1 MKKHLSTG
9 GTVLFI
15 LIIMLGWLYLATPQK
30 FLSLDNRF
38 RDFLFLMRGSIP
50 VTKKVV
56 IVDIDEKSL
65 QDYGQWPWSRN
76 IVASLITQLRNDGAG
91 IIGLDIVFAEADK
104 SAKPFA
110 KDSNESCP
118 DLYDKVL
125 ASAVKTSPVIGGYF
139 FSFDFNTEKAASI
152 PAVFIEKGLNK
163 GRYIPEPIGAR
174 LNIACLQEV
183 FYSSG
188 FFNTIPDNGGM
199 IRRIPLL
206 MRYHNMLYPS
216 LALEMIRIYSNEQR
230 VTIQNSETGVDSIVL
245 GDLVIPTDR
254 YARMNINFRG
264 PSNSF
269 RYISASD
276 ILQKK
281 IDPSLIQGKFVLI
294 GTSAVGLSDLKPTP
308 YDSVMP
314 GVEIHANMIDTVL
327 AGDMISTPHNGELI
341 DLGIIVLTVLFSAL
355 IFYLLNAWLIIPA
368 MIFLLYGF
376 YKLFF
381 ILLFEKGI
389 IVNILMPFIALVTTM
404 LITLLLRYLFTS
416 QQKEQLQKAFA
427 QKVSPAVMKDI
438 LTNKTQNLLEPKE
451 KSVTIFF
458 SDIRSFTTISE
469 TIGNPEELILLL
481 NKYLTPMVD
490 IVVKHHGTIDKFIG
504 DAVMAYWN
512 APTDVDNHADEAVQS
527 AIEQLIMLKEINRK
541 IEKHQENQYYVV
553 KKAINE
559 KTVDHKAHYDMM
571 INIGIGI
578 NTGVVTIGEMG
589 SYGRSDYTIIGDN
602 VNLASR
608 LEGLCKTYG
617 VLLIIS
623 ETTKAALVRT
633 YPIRELDWVRVKGK
647 SKPVTI
653 YEILIEVILQEE
665 LEKYNY
671 ALELYRNSKFN
682 QAREVFKSLAD
693 DSDRYSYKLYRMY
706 QKRCEHLIE
715 EKVSNFDGIFNFTTK

>member
-1 MKKHLSTG
+1 M
-9 GTVLFI
+9 
-15 LIIMLGWLYLATPQK
+15 
-30 FLSLDNRF
+30 
-38 RDFLFLMRGSIP
+38 
-50 VTKKVV
+50 
-56 IVDIDEKSL
+56 
-65 QDYGQWPWSRN
+65 
-76 IVASLITQLRNDGAG
+76 ITQLRDDGAG

-139 FSFDFNTEKAASI
+139 FSFDFKTEKAASV
-152 PAVFIEKGLNK
+152 PAVFIEKGLSK
-163 GRYIPEPIGAR
+163 GRYVPEPMGAR
-174 LNIACLQEV
+174 LNIDCLQNV

-188 FFNTIPDNGGM
+188 FFNTIPDHGGM

-206 MRYHNMLYPS
+206 MRYHDMLYPS
-216 LALEMIRIYSNEQR
+216 LSLEMIRIYRNVQR
-230 VTIQNSETGVDSIVL
+230 VTVQNSETGVDSIIL

-276 ILQKK
+276 IIQKK
-281 IDPSLIQGKFVLI
+281 IDPSLVQGKFVLI

-327 AGDMISTPHNGELI
+327 AGDMISTPHNSELI

-355 IFYLLNAWLIIPA
+355 IFYLLNAWLVIPA

-381 ILLFEKGI
+381 ILLFENGM

-404 LITLLLRYLFTS
+404 LITLLLRYFFTS

-438 LTNKTQNLLEPKE
+438 LTNKTQNLLKPKE

-490 IVVKHHGTIDKFIG
+490 IVVQHHGTIDKFIG

-541 IEKHQENQYYVV
+541 IEKHQKKQYHVV
-553 KKAINE
+553 KKAVNE

-589 SYGRSDYTIIGDN
+589 SFGRSDYTIIGDN

-623 ETTKAALVRT
+623 ETTKAALVGT

-653 YEILIEVILQEE
+653 YEILIEAISQEE
-665 LEKYNY
+665 LEKYNR
-671 ALELYRNSKFN
+671 ALELYRKSEFN
-682 QAREVFKSLAD
+682 QAREIFESLAN
-693 DSDRYSYKLYRMY
+693 DSDRYSYKLYLMY
-706 QKRCEHLIE
+706 QKRCGHLIE
-715 EKVSNFDGIFNFTTK
+715 EKVSDFDGIFNFTTK